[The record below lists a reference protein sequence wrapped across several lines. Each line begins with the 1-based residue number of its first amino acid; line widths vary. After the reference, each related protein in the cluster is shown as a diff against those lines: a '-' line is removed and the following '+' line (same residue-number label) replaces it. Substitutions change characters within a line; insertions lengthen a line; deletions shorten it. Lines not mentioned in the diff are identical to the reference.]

1 MCRFHDLGHCSC
13 CVCLMSRYVVLI
25 TKRSQLW
32 ILALCFQVSMSFYFN
47 LEAHVS
53 NCWKQLI
60 ITIFL
65 TKLWCW
71 SPPRPD
77 RVSKGSASVV
87 DHMQLTSQISLQDTI
102 PIGTSLSKVSSSLN
116 LYLTSIIFSIWLYEI
131 LWMTISDLECCQLIW
146 SFYLEGNYEMYSK
159 IMVING
165 LPEFHPYGW
174 NSSQL
179 KLLGKFLGANMK
191 PLQAPI
197 RGKAICFHA
206 PHGQTNRSHGP
217 RCEINEFIAPFAV
230 PFSVRF
236 HRFLGLFLSSSSLHV
251 SAFGSNHSIN
261 PHPAETCYII

>member
-1 MCRFHDLGHCSC
+1 MTPPFNYVVGAAFFHPLTTRYLSSWLPPVLESWHIWSFAGQECLYPTSNWIYMCRFHDLGHCSC

-53 NCWKQLI
+53 NSWKQLI

-116 LYLTSIIFSIWLYEI
+116 LYLTSIIFSISLYEI
-131 LWMTISDLECCQLIW
+131 LWMTISDLECCHLIW

-197 RGKAICFHA
+197 
-206 PHGQTNRSHGP
+206 
-217 RCEINEFIAPFAV
+217 
-230 PFSVRF
+230 
-236 HRFLGLFLSSSSLHV
+236 
-251 SAFGSNHSIN
+251 
-261 PHPAETCYII
+261 